1 VTEISVHELAARL
14 GADDYA
20 LLDVREDW
28 EYQLCHLPG
37 SMLIPLDQL
46 PARVQELPAQR
57 PLIVI
62 CHHGVRSRMA
72 QQFLSQLGV
81 NDVVNLTGGIAA
93 WAHEIDPA
101 MAVY

>member
-1 VTEISVHELAARL
+1 MTEISVQDLAARL
-14 GADDYA
+14 GTHDHA
-20 LLDVREDW
+20 LLDVREPW
-28 EYQLCHLPG
+28 EFQLCNLPG
-37 SMLIPLDQL
+37 SVLIPLDQL
-46 PARVQELPAQR
+46 PSRIDELPAQR

-72 QQFLSQLGV
+72 QQFLSQIGV

-93 WAHEIDPA
+93 WAHEIDPT